1 MQVTKEKDLPIIFSK
16 KYLATEYFDRSFEW
30 VRRHV
35 LTNEELA
42 REEIPLEQ
50 FKRYKDFPPEVA
62 KKVRNIIFRK
72 LF

>member
-1 MQVTKEKDLPIIFSK
+1 MQVTKQKELPLIFSK
-16 KYLATEYFDRSFEW
+16 KYLSTQYFNRSFEW

-42 REEIPLEQ
+42 REKIPLEQ
-50 FKRYKDFPPEVA
+50 FNRYKDFPPEVA
-62 KKVRNIIFRK
+62 KKIRTIIFRK

>member
-1 MQVTKEKDLPIIFSK
+1 MQVTKQKELPIIFSK
-16 KYLATEYFDRSFEW
+16 KYLATEYFQRSFEW

-42 REEIPLEQ
+42 REKIPLEQ
-50 FKRYKDFPPEVA
+50 FNRYKDFPPEVA